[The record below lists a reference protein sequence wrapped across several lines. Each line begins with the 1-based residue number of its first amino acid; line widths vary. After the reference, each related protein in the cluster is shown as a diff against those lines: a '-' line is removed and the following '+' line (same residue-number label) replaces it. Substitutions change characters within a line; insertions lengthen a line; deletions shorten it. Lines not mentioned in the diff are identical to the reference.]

1 MWWQDIQEYSPK
13 DMKSGSTY
21 DEVKMDRNE
30 DYRDTLARFFDVIED
45 ENDDIHLINLLTDET
60 VILLKRQ

>member
-1 MWWQDIQEYSPK
+1 
-13 DMKSGSTY
+13 MKSGSTY

-45 ENDDIHLINLLTDET
+45 ENDDIHLVNLLTDET